1 MTRDGTGT
9 MTRWDGHDD
18 AIAERR
24 QEDKRTRG
32 EEGTIAMVTDTR
44 ATEVEGEIEAEGGAP
59 ARRRA
64 PAKAPGGDD
73 KVQQSIRLTAELR
86 DALKAH
92 ADREGIAVNEACTR
106 AIERYLTGAATG
118 QLAEVAAPLIE
129 EAARRAVADELR
141 EIKAVLAA
149 HYTLIE
155 RTWREA
161 GMTRLEAFALLG
173 NHYGTAYAE
182 QIEGI
187 AEGLVDSAL
196 TQGARVARLNLAL
209 EADEEADDE

>member
-1 MTRDGTGT
+1 
-9 MTRWDGHDD
+9 
-18 AIAERR
+18 
-24 QEDKRTRG
+24 
-32 EEGTIAMVTDTR
+32 MVTDTR
-44 ATEVEGEIEAEGGAP
+44 EPDIAVALPAP
-59 ARRRA
+59 STPRA
-64 PAKAPGGDD
+64 G
-73 KVQQSIRLTAELR
+73 LR
-86 DALKAH
+86 DGAREGPDEAKKVAAQFRLSPSLKATLDERAR
-92 ADREGIAVNEACTR
+92 ADGVSIS
-106 AIERYLTGAATG
+106 AIGEKALAQYLTGAALG
-118 QLAEVAAPLIE
+118 QIAEVAAPLIE